1 MWFKYKR
8 KIPKQAK
15 TTQKVINIHSLVL
28 QHFVRYQLNL
38 RIVVLGLSLSDAEP
52 PKDMIQRILRRYSEV
67 LAPDAAEGADG
78 FAEVF
83 REEVGGDAGAH
94 SVKDGIQ

>member
-15 TTQKVINIHSLVL
+15 TTQKVVNTHSLVL

-38 RIVVLGLSLSDAEP
+38 RIVVLGLSLSDAKIF
-52 PKDMIQRILRRYSEV
+52 KDIFEHLGVSY
-67 LAPDAAEGADG
+67 LTGDCAEGG
-78 FAEVF
+78 EGGAEVF
-83 REEVGGDAGAH
+83 CDEVGGG
-94 SVKDGIQ
+94 SGG

>member
-15 TTQKVINIHSLVL
+15 TTQKVVNTHSLVL

-38 RIVVLGLSLSDAEP
+38 RIVVLGLLLSNTEPSKDFPEDVFGCDVFAE
-52 PKDMIQRILRRYSEV
+52 DG
-67 LAPDAAEGADG
+67 AEGLDG
-78 FAEVF
+78 GAEVF
-83 REEVGGDAGAH
+83 GH
-94 SVKDGIQ
+94 

>member
-15 TTQKVINIHSLVL
+15 TTQKVVNTHSLVL

-38 RIVVLGLSLSDAEP
+38 RIVVLGLLLPDAELNEDI
-52 PKDMIQRILRRYSEV
+52 PKHLVGGDGAGDGAEV
-67 LAPDAAEGADG
+67 VEG
-78 FAEVF
+78 FAEVLGD
-83 REEVGGDAGAH
+83 EVTGGAGGD
-94 SVKDGIQ
+94 S